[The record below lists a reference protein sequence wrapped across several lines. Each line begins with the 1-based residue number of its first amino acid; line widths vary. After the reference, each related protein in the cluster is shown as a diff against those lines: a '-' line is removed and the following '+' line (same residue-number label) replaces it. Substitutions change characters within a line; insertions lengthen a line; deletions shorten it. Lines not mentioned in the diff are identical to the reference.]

1 MGRTQSWR
9 HAWSRPRGGLQAR
22 VMRLEDVKIALV
34 THETELKEQGVK
46 SLAVFGSVAR
56 GDAGRDS
63 DVDLLV
69 EFDRSVGLFHFIHV
83 KDFLG
88 DLLDGAQVD
97 LVMREAVYEELKED
111 IDGEAVNVL

>member
-1 MGRTQSWR
+1 
-9 HAWSRPRGGLQAR
+9 
-22 VMRLEDVKIALV
+22 MRLDDVKKALAGHV
-34 THETELKEQGVK
+34 DELKSQGVK

-56 GDAGRDS
+56 GDAGPDS

-83 KDFLG
+83 KHLLG
-88 DLLDGAQVD
+88 DLLEGVQVD

-111 IDGEAVNVL
+111 IYGEAVNVL

>member
-1 MGRTQSWR
+1 
-9 HAWSRPRGGLQAR
+9 LQER
-22 VMRLEDVKIALV
+22 VMRLEDVKITLAA
-34 THETELKEQGVK
+34 HNAELRDQGVK

-56 GDAGRDS
+56 GDARPDS

-83 KDFLG
+83 RNFLEH
-88 DLLDGAQVD
+88 LLNGAQID

-111 IDGEAVNVL
+111 IYGEAVNVL

>member
-1 MGRTQSWR
+1 
-9 HAWSRPRGGLQAR
+9 
-22 VMRLEDVKIALV
+22 MRLNDVKKALAA
-34 THETELKEQGVK
+34 HESELKEQGVK

-56 GDAGRDS
+56 GEAGPDS

-69 EFDRSVGLFHFIHV
+69 EFERSIGLFHFIHV

-88 DLLDGAQVD
+88 ELLQGAHVD

-111 IDGEAVNVL
+111 VSGEAVNVL